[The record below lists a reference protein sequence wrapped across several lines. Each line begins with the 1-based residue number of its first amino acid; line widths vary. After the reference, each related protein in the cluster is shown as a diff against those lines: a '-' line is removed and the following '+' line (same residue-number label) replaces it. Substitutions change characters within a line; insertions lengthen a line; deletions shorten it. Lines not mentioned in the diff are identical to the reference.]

1 MARQESSVSES
12 NRSPLFFELRGPAL
26 AEALLRALAGG
37 FLSKEEVAAAMPAM
51 DGIVAADVV
60 DAVDALVAEIA
71 GRGDSLEGLKGAV
84 SRLLN
89 LLHRPLS
96 AAVGELRD
104 PFFSLLRR
112 ESSLALG
119 ALEALRAPIAALTEG
134 ERASSAGLPAGERT
148 AFTAGPPGAE
158 RRPQA
163 AEELRGAIAALAP
176 LELHYAR
183 LENVLFPYF
192 EARYPRYR
200 CLSLMWSIH
209 DDVRRS
215 LRVLAGLLGDGSP
228 GPGSDPDPRALKVAA
243 GRLFFDVNA
252 LVFREE
258 RLLFPLAARLLQ
270 PAELLLLFGEAL
282 AVGAGFLGPSEIE
295 RLGAQAEGY
304 AAALAD
310 LKAREAERPAAV
322 AAAAEA
328 ARGGGEAERPAATA
342 PSAAPPSEAEA
353 VPPSGSEPGSSVAL
367 DSGALPPLV
376 LDAILK
382 RLPLDL
388 TFIDAADKVAYFSN
402 GPHRVFPRSPAIVG
416 RDVRN
421 CHPPESLKRVL
432 ALIEDFRSGR
442 REREAFWIE
451 LRGRFVHI
459 EYFALRGPAGEY
471 LGVLEASEDLTD
483 KRALAGEKRL
493 AAMPD

>member
-215 LRVLAGLLGDGSP
+215 LRTLAGLLGDGSP
-228 GPGSDPDPRALKVAA
+228 GPGPQALKVAA

-310 LKAREAERPAAV
+310 LKAREAERPAAAATAAV
-322 AAAAEA
+322 AARSGAEA
-328 ARGGGEAERPAATA
+328 A
-342 PSAAPPSEAEA
+342 
-353 VPPSGSEPGSSVAL
+353 PPSGSEPGAPVAL
-367 DSGALPPLV
+367 DSGALPPPV